1 MGFTVV
7 FVCERVW
14 LDFDFAIAQ
23 LNWMD
28 FEHIR
33 VVWSLNSGVLF
44 SYVILPVFAM
54 RKLFFFRSSA
64 PSNGGGSSVP
74 PPQPLDD
81 EKVFW
86 DMPSENGGNGQGG
99 QRSERNL
106 LSSSDLGESQ
116 YNCSADIPPQVS
128 DYPARCLSLTPEKHA
143 KSKRGE
149 VGQMTAS
156 GVEELDSPCSSRR
169 CRGSSESTSHSTT
182 PVPLRCGSARLAHVS
197 NKVLDLYIDGE
208 QHEDRRNLKPKTSSF
223 KTSSANENVKG
234 WRPPRVRSTAPG
246 SPTGL
251 SEERPRSKSF
261 REVKET
267 HFSTRNLMRNKLGHE
282 NPQELAKSVVERL
295 SEESVTQDSGF
306 SVSELLQTI
315 RDLSEERKQLALD
328 VLAQLHFRIAERTS
342 SKEALRFARDEFD
355 SRAQRSEK
363 EKNELRLVLE
373 KELDRRS
380 NDSSFKLGKCHLEEQ
395 RLRDRVRELAEQNV
409 SLQRE
414 VSSLKGR
421 EVESSSRTVHLEQQL
436 KEMTD
441 RLQEAN
447 KENQDLQQ
455 SVSELQEQYKGA
467 ATDMDCM
474 RSSYKNKENENRELQ
489 KVVVR
494 LQRTCSEQEKSINGL
509 RQGLNEEIG
518 KMSPTG
524 NHDDHMHKL
533 QMEQMR
539 LTGVEQVLRK
549 EVETYRIELES
560 LRHENIN
567 LLGRL
572 QSIGSD
578 GGSSFYKLDQ
588 ELHARVD
595 YLQNQGLSLMN
606 ESKLLCEKLLE
617 FIKQNRNQL
626 TDNVPSVDNDTQ
638 EARRNGLNGYFML
651 ESDMKIQNL
660 KKGLE
665 NLTRSLKMGSAVLN
679 EKAKLISEFQSQCTP
694 NDGSRKLTGQASEV
708 DVDLRLK
715 EEILVTSLL
724 REKQFSKQLEV
735 DQLQAE
741 LATTV
746 MGQEIL
752 RHEVQGAL
760 DALSCVSHKMKD
772 LELQMLRKDES
783 IKQLR
788 NDLQECSKELIFTKD
803 ILGKVSE
810 ERDLMWEKVKKYSEE
825 NMLLKSELKSE
836 KKKKEELEEQ
846 VLVKDGQLAMLTESL
861 RNEPFSILYQPDS
874 IVNSSTGVRVERG
887 CAILFVKLSAAS
899 FCVFNGNSSLMFI
912 FFGMLTVAMDLDLK
926 EMMIGFSLT
935 FKSAMRIHRSLE
947 VWKMGFVNYL
957 EALKLQEK
965 LAGDRKMGNIP
976 DTLLALQH
984 PPTYTLGKRKTSHNL
999 LVSEEEVQHMG
1010 AVLHYTER
1018 R

>member
-1 MGFTVV
+1 
-7 FVCERVW
+7 
-14 LDFDFAIAQ
+14 
-23 LNWMD
+23 
-28 FEHIR
+28 
-33 VVWSLNSGVLF
+33 
-44 SYVILPVFAM
+44 
-54 RKLFFFRSSA
+54 
-64 PSNGGGSSVP
+64 
-74 PPQPLDD
+74 
-81 EKVFW
+81 
-86 DMPSENGGNGQGG
+86 
-99 QRSERNL
+99 
-106 LSSSDLGESQ
+106 
-116 YNCSADIPPQVS
+116 
-128 DYPARCLSLTPEKHA
+128 
-143 KSKRGE
+143 
-149 VGQMTAS
+149 MTSS
-156 GVEELDSPCSSRR
+156 GVEELDSPCSSRG
-169 CRGSSESTSHSTT
+169 CRGSSENTSHSTT

-261 REVKET
+261 REVKES

-295 SEESVTQDSGF
+295 SEVFPQKPRTKSWDYDAEPPITVEDNFEEYLDSRHDSHLNEVVQKTCLSDTISRTMDLCHEKNDSCLHKLSHFLKDVPECSHLDHMDEDEVELHRKAKEAKDKVILLSKECEQESVTQDSGF

-342 SKEALRFARDEFD
+342 SKEALRFARAELD

-414 VSSLKGR
+414 VSSLKGK

-447 KENQDLQQ
+447 KVNQDLQQ

-626 TDNVPSVDNDTQ
+626 TDNIPSVDNDIQ

-679 EKAKLISEFQSQCTP
+679 EKAKLISEFQSQRTP
-694 NDGSRKLTGQASEV
+694 NDGSSKLMGQASESQA

-788 NDLQECSKELIFTKD
+788 SDLQECSKELIFTKD

-874 IVNSSTGVRVERG
+874 
-887 CAILFVKLSAAS
+887 
-899 FCVFNGNSSLMFI
+899 M
-912 FFGMLTVAMDLDLK
+912 
-926 EMMIGFSLT
+926 
-935 FKSAMRIHRSLE
+935 
-947 VWKMGFVNYL
+947 
-957 EALKLQEK
+957 
-965 LAGDRKMGNIP
+965 
-976 DTLLALQH
+976 
-984 PPTYTLGKRKTSHNL
+984 
-999 LVSEEEVQHMG
+999 
-1010 AVLHYTER
+1010 
-1018 R
+1018 

>member
-1 MGFTVV
+1 
-7 FVCERVW
+7 
-14 LDFDFAIAQ
+14 
-23 LNWMD
+23 
-28 FEHIR
+28 
-33 VVWSLNSGVLF
+33 
-44 SYVILPVFAM
+44 M
-54 RKLFFFRSSA
+54 RKLFFFKSST
-64 PSNGGGSSVP
+64 PSNGNSSSVP

-81 EKVFW
+81 EKVLW
-86 DMPSENGGNGQGG
+86 GMPPENGGSGQGG
-99 QRSERNL
+99 QKTEKSSRSPKDSFSRTKKTYPKSQNSDPSSILRRSRSLSSSAFRSSILGERNL

-116 YNCSADIPPQVS
+116 YNCGVDVPPHVS
-128 DYPARCLSLTPEKHA
+128 DYPARCLSLTPEKQA

-149 VGQMTAS
+149 GVVRQMTSS
-156 GVEELDSPCSSRR
+156 GVEEFDSPCSSRG
-169 CRGSSESTSHSTT
+169 CHGSSENTSHSTT

-208 QHEDRRNLKPKTSSF
+208 QHEDRKNLKPKTSSL

-234 WRPPRVRSTAPG
+234 WRPPRVRTTAPG

-251 SEERPRSKSF
+251 SEERPWSKSF
-261 REVKET
+261 REVKDT
-267 HFSTRNLMRNKLGHE
+267 HFSTRNLMRNKMGHE
-282 NPQELAKSVVERL
+282 NPQELAKTVVERL
-295 SEESVTQDSGF
+295 SEAYPQKLRTKSWDYDAGPPISVEDGFEEYLDSRHDSNLNEIVQKTCLSDTISGTMDLCQEKDDSCLQKLSHFLKDVPECSHLDHIDEDEVELHRKAKEAKDKVILLSKECEQESITQDSDYNL
-306 SVSELLQTI
+306 SELLHTI
-315 RDLSEERKQLALD
+315 RDLLEERKKLALD
-328 VLAQLHFRIAERTS
+328 VLAQMHLRIAERTS
-342 SKEALRFARDEFD
+342 SKEALRLARAELD
-355 SRAQRSEK
+355 SQAQRSEK

-421 EVESSSRTVHLEQQL
+421 EVESSSRIVHLEQQL
-436 KEMTD
+436 KETTEQ
-441 RLQEAN
+441 LQEAK
-447 KENQDLQQ
+447 KENQDLQL

-467 ATDMDCM
+467 GTDMDCM
-474 RSSYKNKENENRELQ
+474 RSSYKNKENENMELQ

-494 LQRTCSEQEKSINGL
+494 LQRTCSEQEKTINGL
-509 RQGLNEEIG
+509 RQGLNEELGKIG
-518 KMSPTG
+518 PSG

-549 EVETYRIELES
+549 DVETYRLELES

-578 GGSSFYKLDQ
+578 GGLSFHKLDL
-588 ELHARVD
+588 ELHARVGN
-595 YLQNQGLSLMN
+595 LQNQGLSLMN

-626 TDNVPSVDNDTQ
+626 TDNIISVDNDMQ
-638 EARRNGLNGYFML
+638 EARKNGLNGYFIL
-651 ESDMKIQNL
+651 ESDMKMQNL

-665 NLTRSLKMGSAVLN
+665 NLTRSLKIGSTVLH

-708 DVDLRLK
+708 DVDLRLM
-715 EEILVTSLL
+715 EEILVTSLF
-724 REKQFSKQLEV
+724 REKLLSKQLEV
-735 DQLQAE
+735 DQLQSE
-741 LATTV
+741 LATTI

-772 LELQMLRKDES
+772 HELQMLRKDES
-783 IKQLR
+783 LKQLGS
-788 NDLQECSKELIFTKD
+788 DLQECSKELIFTKD

-861 RNEPFSILYQPDS
+861 RNEPFSMLYQPDS
-874 IVNSSTGVRVERG
+874 
-887 CAILFVKLSAAS
+887 
-899 FCVFNGNSSLMFI
+899 M
-912 FFGMLTVAMDLDLK
+912 
-926 EMMIGFSLT
+926 
-935 FKSAMRIHRSLE
+935 
-947 VWKMGFVNYL
+947 
-957 EALKLQEK
+957 
-965 LAGDRKMGNIP
+965 
-976 DTLLALQH
+976 
-984 PPTYTLGKRKTSHNL
+984 
-999 LVSEEEVQHMG
+999 
-1010 AVLHYTER
+1010 
-1018 R
+1018 